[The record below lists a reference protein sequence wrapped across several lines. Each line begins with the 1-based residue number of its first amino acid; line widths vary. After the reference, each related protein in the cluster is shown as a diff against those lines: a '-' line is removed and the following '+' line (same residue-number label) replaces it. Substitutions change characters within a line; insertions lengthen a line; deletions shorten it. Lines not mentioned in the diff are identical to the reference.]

1 MIMGFTERRRR
12 LFELYMS
19 GNVDEAKLKRFAD
32 EYGLTVSGVYEEWKS
47 RREWLP
53 TLVGLEDVGTL
64 MYEEIAAWRVF
75 VSDLTVRAQR
85 FEDNGNKTASVSCLK
100 IVFDARRFMDEF
112 MQSLGLLPKAAEV
125 RVERVE
131 PVGVKMSESDA
142 EIISRAASVLN
153 KAERGSEKP
162 GGLH

>member
-1 MIMGFTERRRR
+1 MDFTERRRK

-19 GNVDEAKLKRFAD
+19 GNVDEEKVRRFGE

-53 TLVGLEDVGTL
+53 TLVGLEDIGTL
-64 MYEEIAAWRVF
+64 MYEEVAAWRVF
-75 VSDLTVRAQR
+75 IIDLTDRAQR
-85 FEDNGNKTASVSCLK
+85 FEDKGNKTASVSCLK

-112 MQSLGLLPKAAEV
+112 MQSLGLLPRAAEV

-142 EIISRAASVLN
+142 EVISRAATILN
-153 KAERGSEKP
+153 KAERGKEKP